1 MSSLNL
7 LIVAALAASALALTL
22 VAPRR
27 SRRLARLRAAQ
38 EQWAEMIDRPGTRE
52 P

>member
-1 MSSLNL
+1 MSSLNP

-22 VAPRR
+22 VAPLR

-38 EQWAEMIDRPGTRE
+38 SKGIHRLWR
-52 P
+52 